1 MTHWVVIEFAGQS
14 NERLI
19 TFVTDRLNNLSY
31 PYLSAEITHRL
42 PSGQLSEPI
51 LEIGICSG

>member
-1 MTHWVVIEFAGQS
+1 MIEFAGQS
-14 NERLI
+14 NQRVI
-19 TFVTDRLNNLSY
+19 TVVTDRLNNLSY
-31 PYLSAEITHRL
+31 PCLSAEITHRL